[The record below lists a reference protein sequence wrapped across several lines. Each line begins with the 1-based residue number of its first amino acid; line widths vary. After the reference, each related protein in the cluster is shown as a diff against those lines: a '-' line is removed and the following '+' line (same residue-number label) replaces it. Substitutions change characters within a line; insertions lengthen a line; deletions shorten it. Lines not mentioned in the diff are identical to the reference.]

1 MGPASSPMRAMH
13 NPAAAKKATN
23 AWGSL
28 GTLASRTISPVAS
41 TTQTLLHSNDTSIA
55 A

>member
-1 MGPASSPMRAMH
+1 MRVMR
-13 NPAAAKKATN
+13 NPVAAKNATN
-23 AWGSL
+23 ASGSL

-41 TTQTLLHSNDTSIA
+41 TTQTLLHSKDTSIA